1 MQRQSKVAVPIWIQ
15 TTDGAETS
23 GRTFLG
29 AGERLSDLANDS
41 RTFLAIERDDGS
53 FELVNKSCV
62 ARIRRHAAQNQE
74 N

>member
-41 RTFLAIERDDGS
+41 RTFLAIEHSDGT
-53 FELVNKSCV
+53 FELINKSCI
-62 ARIRRHAAQNQE
+62 ARIRRHAARGE
-74 N
+74 S